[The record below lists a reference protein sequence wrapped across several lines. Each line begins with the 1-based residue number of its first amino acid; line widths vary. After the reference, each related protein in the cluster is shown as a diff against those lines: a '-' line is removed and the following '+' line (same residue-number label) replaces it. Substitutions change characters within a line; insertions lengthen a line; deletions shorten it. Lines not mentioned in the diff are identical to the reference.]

1 MTLIVSVLAVLALLV
16 GTALGTFRHRQ
27 YGVWGFFGVLLAMV
41 VADAVGPALGLYL
54 AGVVAGNAETVVYL
68 VRMLLLFVVA
78 GFFSYYC
85 DDLIPEAQ
93 DPKTRQ
99 DNIIAGLLGF
109 VNTYLMVAYL
119 IRALGG
125 LGPNGNDMIMESW
138 VNSSLV
144 ALLPWMMATI
154 FVVVFG
160 WSSVRKVT
168 RAIAKLRGVPATTTP
183 PRPTPVTPAPSYNSS
198 PYNSAYSTP
207 TTTTTSN
214 APVEAKP
221 SAWSRLTGWM
231 SRPKD
236 ESTGTPPANTLSN
249 TGVTPPHGLSGLS
262 GGSSYT
268 SPTSGYSNTSTTSG
282 FGNAYSSPSSS
293 YGNTGTTSGYGS
305 TGTTSGYGNTGTTSG
320 YGSTGTTSGYGS
332 TGTTSGYGST
342 GTTSGYGNTGTT
354 SGYGNT
360 GTTSGNTY
368 NNPTTSYGNTG
379 SFGVTP
385 PSSSSG
391 VYPVSPAS
399 SSSTGD
405 SKLASSIFGPVTP
418 VYSQS
423 SFGSSTTSNSQQKDD
438 DDDDDNDGYYYD
450 DEDSNNNP
458 PPYRG

>member
-54 AGVVAGNAETVVYL
+54 AGVVAGDEETVVYL

-109 VNTYLMVAYL
+109 VNTYLMVAYI

-125 LGPNGNDMIMESW
+125 LGADGNEMIMESW
-138 VNSSLV
+138 LNRNLV
-144 ALLPWMMATI
+144 ALLPWMTATI

-168 RAIAKLRGVPATTTP
+168 RAIAKLRGVPATATP
-183 PRPTPVTPAPSYNSS
+183 PRPTPVTPAPSYNTS

-231 SRPKD
+231 SRPKN
-236 ESTGTPPANTLSN
+236 ESAGTPPANTLSN
-249 TGVTPPHGLSGLS
+249 TGITPPHGLSGLS
-262 GGSSYT
+262 GGIPYT
-268 SPTSGYSNTSTTSG
+268 SPTSSYSNTSTTSG
-282 FGNAYSSPSSS
+282 FGNTYNSPSSS
-293 YGNTGTTSGYGS
+293 YSNTGTTSGYS
-305 TGTTSGYGNTGTTSG
+305 
-320 YGSTGTTSGYGS
+320 
-332 TGTTSGYGST
+332 
-342 GTTSGYGNTGTT
+342 
-354 SGYGNT
+354 
-360 GTTSGNTY
+360 
-368 NNPTTSYGNTG
+368 NTG

-391 VYPVSPAS
+391 VYPVSPS
-399 SSSTGD
+399 SSITGD

-423 SFGSSTTSNSQQKDD
+423 SFGSSATSNFKQN
-438 DDDDDNDGYYYD
+438 DDDDNDGYNYD
-450 DEDSNNNP
+450 DEDTNNNP